1 MIMTTVGELGPWTWW
16 VLGLILLGFE
26 LILPGIFLLWVGAS
40 AMVIGAIS
48 FALWGSPIWPWQVQ
62 MTLFAILAV
71 LSSYMGKKFYA
82 DRQGDSDEPLLNQRT
97 QALIGRKADLEE
109 PITNGRGRIKLND
122 SIWMI
127 EGPDLEAG
135 QTVEVVAANSNR
147 LTVIQA

>member
-1 MIMTTVGELGPWTWW
+1 
-16 VLGLILLGFE
+16 
-26 LILPGIFLLWVGAS
+26 
-40 AMVIGAIS
+40 
-48 FALWGSPIWPWQVQ
+48 
-62 MTLFAILAV
+62 
-71 LSSYMGKKFYA
+71 LSSYMGKKYYA
-82 DRQGDSDEPLLNQRT
+82 DRQGDSEEPLLNQRT
-97 QALIGRKADLEE
+97 QSLIGRKASLEE